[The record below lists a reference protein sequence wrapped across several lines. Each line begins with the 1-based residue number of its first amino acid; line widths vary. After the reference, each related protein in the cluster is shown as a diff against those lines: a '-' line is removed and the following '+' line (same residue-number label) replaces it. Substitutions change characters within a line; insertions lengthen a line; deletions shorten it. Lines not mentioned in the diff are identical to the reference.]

1 MEKND
6 LRKLSITRQEA
17 IRFRVLEALDNGMRK
32 KDAMIKFG
40 VSNAVIY
47 KWLKIRSVKKDDY
60 LNQEKRGR
68 PAQISLD
75 YEQEKAVKEIIINN
89 CPDELNLHFS
99 LWTREAI
106 GCLLRDKFGVVVSS
120 WTIGRYL
127 NTWGLSPPR
136 PIYKTKEKKSPE
148 IKKWFKKDYLTI
160 KEKAIKEDAEIQWG
174 GEIGMRSHRLAGTIR
189 SKKGETPVI
198 ISTLKRFSLN
208 MIYSLNNRGKL
219 QFMLVK
225 NETTSADFDHFMSRL
240 VKYNHRKVFLIV
252 EHDHTHT
259 EWTIK
264 ERNRQNVS
272 GVELI
277 LLPSY
282 RLFPYHHR

>member
-6 LRKLSITRQEA
+6 LRKLSIPRQEA
-17 IRFRVLEALDNGMRK
+17 IRFRVLEALDKGMRK

-47 KWLKIRSVKKDDY
+47 KWLKIRSVKKDDC

-68 PAQISLD
+68 RSQISLTN
-75 YEQEKAVKEIIINN
+75 EQEKAVKEIIINN
-89 CPDELNLHFS
+89 CPDELNLPFS

-106 GCLLRDKFGVVVSS
+106 GCLLRDKFDVMVST

-136 PIYKTKEKKSPE
+136 PIDKTKEKKSPE
-148 IKKWFKKDYLTI
+148 VKKWLKKDYPFI
-160 KEKAIKEDAEIQWG
+160 KERAIKENAEVQWG
-174 GEIGMRSHRLAGTIR
+174 GEIGMRSNRLAGMIR
-189 SKKGETPVI
+189 SKKGEAAVI
-198 ISTLKRFSLN
+198 ISSLKRFSLN
-208 MIYSLNNRGKL
+208 MIYSHNNRGKL

-225 NETTSADFDHFMSRL
+225 NETTSSDFDNFMSRL
-240 VKYNHRKVFLIV
+240 VKFNHRKVFLIV
-252 EHDHTHT
+252 EHDHAHT

-264 ERNRQNVS
+264 EWNRKNAD

-277 LLPSY
+277 LLPS
-282 RLFPYHHR
+282 